1 MCLHL
6 DIIICHQSYQHCRKH
21 QQSLSL
27 SPPFL
32 YIPILPQE
40 YICGLKYKDK
50 SVTIQGYT
58 WCIKP
63 WHWYIKSTFAASK
76 QQIYVSKIQEYTW
89 CIKPGRYW
97 CIIIYSWYLNCK
109 NTPILSNL
117 VGTGASKMH
126 FLYLKNKKTFAVCKV
141 HEHRFSVKHG
151 SYGCIKSIFPVFKM
165 QKYTCFN
172 KPGKHW
178 CMKNTFPVSK
188 VQNKSF
194 TVSKVQN
201 KPFAVFKVQKRLC
214 CIKPGRYRCIKNTF
228 VVSNPI
234 PELPPLL
241 HSLLQILH
249 N

>member
-1 MCLHL
+1 MAIRAP
-6 DIIICHQSYQHCRKH
+6 D
-21 QQSLSL
+21 
-27 SPPFL
+27 
-32 YIPILPQE
+32 
-40 YICGLKYKDK
+40 
-50 SVTIQGYT
+50 
-58 WCIKP
+58 
-63 WHWYIKSTFAASK
+63 
-76 QQIYVSKIQEYTW
+76 
-89 CIKPGRYW
+89 
-97 CIIIYSWYLNCK
+97 
-109 NTPILSNL
+109 
-117 VGTGASKMH
+117 GA
-126 FLYLKNKKTFAVCKV
+126 
-141 HEHRFSVKHG
+141 
-151 SYGCIKSIFPVFKM
+151 
-165 QKYTCFN
+165 N

-249 N
+249 NWTGTTTTTTEWNKMKNVRAQQQHWNYLIHLRAATTTIRSRTNQHYYTFKQTEWKPQHSIHRQRSAATATTTTFEKNIAI